1 MTKPR
6 TRLAA
11 LALGAFM
18 IFSAPFAKAGEW
30 DRETVFVTNA
40 PIQIQGK
47 VLEPGRHVLKLL
59 DSASIRTIVQV
70 YGSDGARLEMT
81 VLGTT
86 VYRPDPVYD
95 TQLEFDDS
103 SNGLEMPALR
113 AWFYPGSIDGVAFR
127 R

>member
-47 VLEPGRHVLKLL
+47 YSNPGAKFLK
-59 DSASIRTIVQV
+59 S
-70 YGSDGARLEMT
+70 GSSEKLVG
-81 VLGTT
+81 
-86 VYRPDPVYD
+86 
-95 TQLEFDDS
+95 
-103 SNGLEMPALR
+103 
-113 AWFYPGSIDGVAFR
+113 
-127 R
+127 